1 MTWGRHAIRR
11 GHAALLATVVSC
23 AGMLA
28 VLHGQSPAEV
38 RVGYARLA
46 LAAQASRT
54 DQLGGEALYV
64 VAVYAEAPRLDL
76 GRLASADVA
85 KAVRVEIASDDD
97 PFSPLTR
104 PWRRELT
111 PDLNPGAATQ
121 LRVLTAS
128 VRKGDVLL
136 VEFEPGKGTT
146 IRSGR
151 QTIVTRAPHD
161 LMIAFLD
168 HWLGQ
173 RPVSE
178 ELKRALLER
187 PK

>member
-1 MTWGRHAIRR
+1 V
-11 GHAALLATVVSC
+11 ATVVSV
-23 AGMLA
+23 AGMPP
-28 VLHGQSPAEV
+28 VIYGQSPAEV
-38 RVGYARLA
+38 RAGYKRLA
-46 LAAQASRT
+46 LAAEASRT

-64 VAVYAEAPRLDL
+64 VAVYAEAAKLDL
-76 GRLASADVA
+76 ERLASADAA

-104 PWRRELT
+104 PWRRELV

-136 VEFEPGKGTT
+136 IEFEPGKGTT
-146 IRSGR
+146 IRGGR

-161 LMIAFLD
+161 IMIAFLD

-178 ELKRALLER
+178 ELKRTLLGR
-187 PK
+187 P